1 MVLLHQQSFHLKSK
15 LHGFWVHLQIIQWE
29 MLDKTQSSNPTNWG
43 WKITDGYLV
52 PIPTD
57 MDAASANILQVIKCR
72 FESSSRNQY
81 ETNLFSFKKMA

>member
-1 MVLLHQQSFHLKSK
+1 
-15 LHGFWVHLQIIQWE
+15 

-52 PIPTD
+52 QIPTD
-57 MDAASANILQVIKCR
+57 KDAASANILQVIKCR